1 MLTIRSLGIES
12 LFSAILGSVIERR
25 EVIEAERRVRERDSI
40 LLHASYGP
48 VLEEDEGKEKE
59 NARSWACC

>member
-1 MLTIRSLGIES
+1 M
-12 LFSAILGSVIERR
+12 FSAILGAVIERR
-25 EVIEAERRVRERDSI
+25 EVIETERRARERDSI

-59 NARSWACC
+59 NPRSWACC